1 MLDRPIL
8 GFYKQRLIFAYK
20 SLRLVWP
27 TLHCALLAS
36 STDVL
41 SSKAFYLLLDGSP
54 GQFES
59 SRFARGCNSIK
70 SIVQFACF

>member
-36 STDVL
+36 STDVW
-41 SSKAFYLLLDGSP
+41 SSKAFYLLLDGSRDLLV
-54 GQFES
+54 GLRAHGLLEVV
-59 SRFARGCNSIK
+59 IL
-70 SIVQFACF
+70 